1 MINVI
6 KIIAAD
12 IKRLSVNVVAM
23 VVIMGLTVIPCLYAW
38 FNILS
43 NWDPY
48 GPDATKNLQVA
59 VASSDQGI
67 VIGNYE
73 LNVGGIVISK
83 LKENTTIGWVSQTQ
97 LRMQL
102 VEFIQASTMLLL

>member
-48 GPDATKNLQVA
+48 GPDATQHLQVA
-59 VASSDQGI
+59 VVSADQGI
-67 VIGNYE
+67 MIGSAE
-73 LNVGGIVISK
+73 VNVGEIIMP
-83 LKENTTIGWVSQTQ
+83 LYFFNPI
-97 LRMQL
+97 LID
-102 VEFIQASTMLLL
+102 FH